1 MNMKMKIARIKDL
14 ISRLESGQTV
24 STRALSRVL
33 TENQMA
39 TLEEE
44 WKEEKSSRKVQK
56 PLAIKKYE
64 TLIKNAIL
72 LYGRAERM
80 CFEEVPAHKI
90 KTMFHKADNAFELA
104 LEYLNEA
111 IGSDGSLRLWIDR
124 DPKEADYHP
133 IGIPRVIGSSS
144 FECQVKRKTPF
155 PILTK
160 RQLKT
165 YALEQALEALEPKP
179 IESQEKSVTFL
190 CPPRKMHN
198 FEGFVY

>member
-1 MNMKMKIARIKDL
+1 MNKQKRISRIKNL
-14 ISRLESGQTV
+14 IARLESGVDV
-24 STRALSRVL
+24 SIRSLSRVL
-33 TENQMA
+33 TESQLE
-39 TLEEE
+39 TLESN
-44 WKEEKSSRKVQK
+44 WKEEKLNRKVQK
-56 PLAIKKYE
+56 PLSIKKYE
-64 TLIKNAIL
+64 ALIKTAIL

-90 KTMFHKADNAFELA
+90 KAMFHKADNAFELA
-104 LEYLNEA
+104 LEHLNEA
-111 IGSDGSLRLWIDR
+111 IGYDGSLRLWIDR
-124 DPKEADYHP
+124 DTKEADYHP

-179 IESQEKSVTFL
+179 IESLEKSVTFL

>member
-1 MNMKMKIARIKDL
+1 MNMKMKITRIKDL

-33 TENQMA
+33 TEKQMA

-64 TLIKNAIL
+64 ALIKAAIL
-72 LYGRAERM
+72 LYGRADRM
-80 CFEEVPAHKI
+80 YFKGVQHHKI
-90 KTMFHKADNAFELA
+90 KSMSQKADNAFELA
-104 LEYLNEA
+104 LEHLEEA

-124 DPKEADYHP
+124 DLKDASCDP
-133 IGIPRVIGSSS
+133 IGIPRVIGSAS
-144 FECQVKRKTPF
+144 FECQSKQKVPF
-155 PILTK
+155 LSLTK
-160 RQLKT
+160 RQLKF

-179 IESQEKSVTFL
+179 IESQDKSVTFL